1 MSERE
6 YHGKEEEKEEE
17 KEQEKQGEKGRG
29 DWGAEKYRN
38 DPLSGIILA
47 CALIWAGVA
56 WILSNAGV
64 FGPGAEPWPLA
75 LAGAGVIVIL
85 GVLVRLLV
93 PQYRRPVGGSL
104 VLGFVLVGVGLGQL
118 LGCEIVGP
126 LVLIAIALSI
136 IIGVVSRK
144 R

>member
-1 MSERE
+1 MSDRE
-6 YHGKEEEKEEE
+6 IQGKEEE

-38 DPLSGIILA
+38 DPLSGIVLA
-47 CALIWAGVA
+47 FALIWAGVA
-56 WILSNAGV
+56 WMLSNAGV
-64 FGPGAEPWPLA
+64 FGPGVEPWPLA

-93 PQYRRPVGGSL
+93 PAYRRPVGGNL
-104 VLGFVLVGVGLGQL
+104 VLGFILLGVGLGQL
-118 LGCEIVGP
+118 LGWGIVGP
-126 LVLIAIALSI
+126 LILIGIAISI
-136 IIGVVSRK
+136 IIGVFTRK

>member
-75 LAGAGVIVIL
+75 LAGAGVIVWGCWSGCSCL
-85 GVLVRLLV
+85 STGVRLAVAWSWASCWSALGWASSS
-93 PQYRRPVGGSL
+93 GGRSS
-104 VLGFVLVGVGLGQL
+104 GRW
-118 LGCEIVGP
+118 
-126 LVLIAIALSI
+126 S
-136 IIGVVSRK
+136 
-144 R
+144 